1 MKKYLSNIYTS
12 MIAVVLVM
20 QTSTVHAHSGHFHIM
35 GDLHTHATEILLVA
49 IVVSVC
55 AYLFI
60 KR

>member
-1 MKKYLSNIYTS
+1 

-20 QTSTVHAHSGHFHIM
+20 LTSTVHAHSGHFHIM